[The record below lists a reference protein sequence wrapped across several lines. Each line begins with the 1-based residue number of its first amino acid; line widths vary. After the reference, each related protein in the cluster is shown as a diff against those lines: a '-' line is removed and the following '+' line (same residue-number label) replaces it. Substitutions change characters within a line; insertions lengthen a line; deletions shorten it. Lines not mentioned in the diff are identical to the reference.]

1 MTILAPAPSLYL
13 VQKLVQRA
21 IGHEFGDDAEELGL
35 VAHAEDLDDVV
46 EPGLVKHLG
55 LFQ

>member
-1 MTILAPAPSLYL
+1 M
-13 VQKLVQRA
+13 QKLIQRA

-35 VAHAEDLDDVV
+35 IAHSEDLDDVV

-55 LFQ
+55 FFQ